1 MKHNQH
7 TQLNHYVVMF
17 FIMILAGLLSTM
29 NVWVTKLSDIRF
41 SLNDVYMIL
50 LMCGWMLFFMGI
62 VYRDFYPM
70 IIGLLLAITNIVFI
84 RTQFLISE
92 NQYKMGMIPH
102 HSMAIHMSK
111 KLLQKNN
118 SLPRFLENIVQTQ
131 ENEILFMKRVNN
143 NNENHIE

>member
-1 MKHNQH
+1 
-7 TQLNHYVVMF
+7 
-17 FIMILAGLLSTM
+17 MILAGLLSTM